1 MQLGVAPGVT
11 LGVYRGHGGAVVVS
25 QALQQLLHHIR
36 PFLGQVNLLIRVGG
50 HMEEPD
56 VLAGCIVDCFGE
68 VEAGAGRGDPA
79 AVACGEVRK

>member
-11 LGVYRGHGGAVVVS
+11 LGVDRGHRSAVVVS

-36 PFLGQVNLLIRVGG
+36 PFLGQVNLLIWVGG

-56 VLAGCIVDCFGE
+56 VLAGRIVDCFGE

-79 AVACGEVRK
+79 AVACGEVCK